1 MKSAIAVVVGLLAA
15 CGPGQG
21 LNDKWTVRKPV
32 QVIVE
37 NQPLDSAE
45 AHRALAEGLRQLGF
59 QTTNTETG
67 QVITAVRD
75 DCTCASCNRNTA
87 AWVDPVSYDVIR
99 VCDRAGVAAQD
110 LGVARA
116 ADLILKHELGHAL
129 GLRGHTPDGLLSA
142 RLDDHADLRSFTQS
156 DIKAICDAGRLASPV
171 CL

>member
-1 MKSAIAVVVGLLAA
+1 M
-15 CGPGQG
+15 
-21 LNDKWTVRKPV
+21 

-87 AWVDPVSYDVIR
+87 AWVDPVSYDVR
-99 VCDRAGVAAQD
+99 S
-110 LGVARA
+110 ARA

-156 DIKAICDAGRLASPV
+156 DIKAICDAGGLASPV